1 MDKEKVTEGLHQD
14 LLGKSVETRIL
25 AGIGEMVNCFV
36 SIDKELKELVM
47 ENAETQKNFVML
59 AALACMY
66 MGYTYMCETEYG
78 RGHWDL
84 RNEVSSR
91 YCFEHR
97 KKLERI
103 FEEASG
109 IEIRFAE
116 DAQHQSFRRDCL
128 LLRGIGGYRA
138 LAEEIE
144 AFAKEHPTLQQRM
157 MGAFIRLLDEMYPGY
172 GLEQI
177 RFPFI

>member
-1 MDKEKVTEGLHQD
+1 MDKEKVTEGLHKD
-14 LLGKSVETRIL
+14 LLEKGTETRIL
-25 AGIGEMVNCFV
+25 AGIGEMANCFG
-36 SIDKELKELVM
+36 SIDEELKELVTV
-47 ENAETQKNFVML
+47 NAEAQKNFVML
-59 AALACMY
+59 AALAGVY

-84 RNEVSSR
+84 RNEACSR

-97 KKLERI
+97 KELERI

-109 IEIRFAE
+109 IEIRYAE
-116 DAQHQSFRRDCL
+116 DAQHQLFRMDCL
-128 LLRGIGGYRA
+128 LMRGRDGYRA

-144 AFAKEHPTLQQRM
+144 AFAREHPTIQQRM

>member
-1 MDKEKVTEGLHQD
+1 MDKEKVTGELHQD

-25 AGIGEMVNCFV
+25 AGIGEMANCFG

-47 ENAETQKNFVML
+47 EDAETQKSFGML
-59 AALACMY
+59 AALAGVY

-84 RNEVSSR
+84 RNEASSR
-91 YCFEHR
+91 YCSEHQ
-97 KKLERI
+97 KELEQI
-103 FEEASG
+103 FEETSG
-109 IEIRFAE
+109 IEIRYAE
-116 DAQHQSFRRDCL
+116 DALHQLFRRDCL
-128 LLRGIGGYRA
+128 LLIGRDGYRA

-144 AFAKEHPTLQQRM
+144 AFSREHPTIQQRM